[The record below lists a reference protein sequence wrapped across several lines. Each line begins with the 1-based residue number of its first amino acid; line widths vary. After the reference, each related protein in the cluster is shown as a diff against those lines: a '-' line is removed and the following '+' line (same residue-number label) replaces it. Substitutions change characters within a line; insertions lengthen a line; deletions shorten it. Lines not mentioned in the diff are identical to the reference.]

1 MSSER
6 SAGMSLLDMTQG
18 SLMTQLLH
26 VTAKLG
32 IADVLADG
40 PKSSDEL
47 AQVVGAHPRNLF
59 RVLRA
64 LASLGVFAENDEGH
78 FALTP
83 LAEPLRTGV
92 PGSLRGMAILRG
104 EEWYWRVSGQLMHT
118 VRTGEVA
125 FNYVHGMEFK
135 EYLTAHAE
143 AGDTYNGAM
152 TFAGAQATA
161 AVLAAY
167 RFAGIGKI
175 VDVGG
180 GYGRFMAAILQAY
193 PHMHGILF
201 DLPSVVE
208 GARGFLV
215 TEGVDDRCEL
225 MAGDFLQSVPSGGD
239 LYLLQRLMNT
249 FDDAHAAV
257 ILTNCRRAMAHHG
270 RLVIVSPIIQPGN
283 DPSVDKLVDV
293 SLMTLFG
300 GLGRT
305 EAEYRALFSAA
316 GFHLTSVIPTSV
328 HELSIIEGVPV

>member
-18 SLMTQLLH
+18 YLMTQLLH
-26 VTAKLG
+26 IAAKLG

-40 PKSSDEL
+40 PKSSAEL
-47 AQVVGAHPRNLF
+47 AQAVGAHPRNLF

-64 LASLGVFAENDEGH
+64 LPSLGVFAENEAGH

-92 PGSLRGMAILRG
+92 PGSLRGVAILRG
-104 EEWYWRVSGQLMHT
+104 EESWWRASGQLLHT
-118 VRTGEVA
+118 VKTGEVA
-125 FNYVHGMEFK
+125 FTHVHDMEFNA
-135 EYLTAHAE
+135 YLAAHAE

-152 TFAGAQATA
+152 TFAGGQATA

-167 RFAGIGKI
+167 RFAGRGTI

-180 GYGRFMAAILQAY
+180 GYGRFLAAMLQAY
-193 PHMHGILF
+193 PRMHGILF

-215 TEGVDDRCEL
+215 TEGVDARCEV
-225 MAGDFLQSVPSGGD
+225 MAGDFLHAVPHGGD
-239 LYLLQRLMNT
+239 LYLLQRVLNT
-249 FDDAHAAV
+249 LDDAHAAM
-257 ILTNCRRAMAHHG
+257 ILTNCRRAMADHG
-270 RLVIVSPIIQPGN
+270 RLVIVSSIIQPGN

-293 SLMTLFG
+293 SLMTLLN
-300 GLGRT
+300 GLVRT
-305 EAEYRALFSAA
+305 EAEYRALFSVA
-316 GFHLTSVIPTSV
+316 GFHLTRVIPTSV
-328 HELSIIEGVPV
+328 HELHIIEGVPV